1 MGIVSNGNMTWHVW
15 IVGSGQRVHGYSQ
28 QWQHDMA
35 CVDSV

>member
-1 MGIVSNGNMTWHVW
+1 MCTVSNGNMIWHVW
-15 IVGSGQRVHGYSQ
+15 IVCSGQRVHVYSK